1 MAPHEQWQL
10 QGSAPELYQQYLV
23 PIITAVWAAD
33 LVQRAAPRPNDR
45 ILDLACGTGVVA
57 RLAAERLR
65 DGRVAGLDINAGMLA
80 LARSTPQ
87 TSGPAIAWHEGS
99 ALDMPFPDA
108 DFDLVL
114 CQLGL
119 QFFPQRPVAVAE
131 IARVLAPGGR
141 LALSVFS
148 AIENNPAPHALANA
162 LDQRVGNAAAEI
174 KRSEHVLAD
183 TAALRQL
190 IEGAGFKAVTIETV
204 TQTIHFPSVREY
216 VRIQLAATPIA
227 GLLQAMGGDEREA
240 LVDALTGDMTAAL
253 PAALLQDGFSFP
265 QEVHVLMARR

>member
-10 QGSAPELYQQYLV
+10 QGSAPELYQRYLV
-23 PIITAVWAAD
+23 PLITAVWAAD
-33 LVQRAAPRPNDR
+33 LVDRAAPRPNDR
-45 ILDLACGTGVVA
+45 VLDLACGTGVVA
-57 RLAAERLR
+57 RLVAERLR

-80 LARSTPQ
+80 LAGSTPQ
-87 TSGPAIAWHEGS
+87 IRGPAIAWHEGS
-99 ALDMPFPDA
+99 ALEMPFPDA

-119 QFFPQRPVAVAE
+119 QFFPQRPIAVAE

-148 AIENNPAPHALANA
+148 ALENNPAPHALANA
-162 LDQRVGNAAAEI
+162 LDHRVSNAAAEI

-190 IEGAGFKAVTIETV
+190 VEGAGFNAVTIETT

-227 GLLQAMGGDEREA
+227 GLLQTVGEDERES
-240 LVDALTGDMTAAL
+240 LVDALTKDMAASL
-253 PAALLQDGFSFP
+253 PAALVGDGFNFP
-265 QEVHVLMARR
+265 QEVHVLLARK